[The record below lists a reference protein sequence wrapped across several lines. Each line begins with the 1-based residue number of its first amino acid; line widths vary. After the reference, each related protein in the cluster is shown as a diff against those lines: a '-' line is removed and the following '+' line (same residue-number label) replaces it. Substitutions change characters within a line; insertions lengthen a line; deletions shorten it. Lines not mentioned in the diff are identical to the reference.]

1 MKMHM
6 KILVSFALENEFAP
20 WRKLRSF
27 TRAADLDFAAYDA
40 KAEAANV
47 RVVLTGVGPERARSV
62 IARALQW
69 EPNVCISSGVAGSL
83 RATYRVGEVFVA
95 REVMELESGRT
106 IATDHELAEVAER
119 RGVRVAERL
128 LSSANMVITAEG
140 KGRLG
145 RMAEAV
151 EMESFAVLTEAAS
164 RKIPGVAIRA
174 ISDEANQDLPMDF
187 SGVLDDQG
195 KVKASKVARS
205 LARAPHKLPALL
217 RLGRGTKLAATKLAE
232 FLDGYIV
239 DLAARADRSA
249 EMAGATRT

>member
-1 MKMHM
+1 M
-6 KILVSFALENEFAP
+6 KILVSFALGNEFAP
-20 WRKLRSF
+20 WRRFRSF
-27 TRAADLDFAAYDA
+27 TRAAELDFAAYDT
-40 KAEAANV
+40 KVEATSV

-69 EPNVCISSGVAGSL
+69 EPNVCVSSGVAGSL

-106 IATDHELAEVAER
+106 IAADRELVEAAER
-119 RGVRVAERL
+119 RGIRLAERL
-128 LSSANMVITAEG
+128 LSSANMVVTAEG
-140 KGRLG
+140 KNRLG

-151 EMESFAVLTEAAS
+151 EMESFAVLTEAAA
-164 RKIPGVAIRA
+164 RKVPAVAIRA
-174 ISDEANQDLPMDF
+174 ISDAADQDLPMEF
-187 SGVLDDQG
+187 SGALDDQG

-217 RLGRGTKLAATKLAE
+217 RLGRDTRVAATKLAE

-239 DLAARADRSA
+239 DLAARGDRLA
-249 EMAGATRT
+249 EMAEATRA

>member
-1 MKMHM
+1 M

-20 WRKLRSF
+20 WRRLRSF
-27 TRAADLDFAAYDA
+27 TRSAELDFAAYDT
-40 KAEAANV
+40 KVEAADV

-62 IARALQW
+62 MARALQW
-69 EPNVCISSGVAGSL
+69 EPNLCIASGVAGSL

-106 IATDHELAEVAER
+106 IATDHELAEAAKK
-119 RGVRVAERL
+119 RGVRLAERL
-128 LSSANMVITAEG
+128 LSSANMVVTAED
-140 KGRLG
+140 KRRLG

-151 EMESFAVLTEAAS
+151 EMESFAVLTEAAA

-174 ISDEANQDLPMDF
+174 ISDAADQDLPMDF
-187 SGVLDDQG
+187 NGVLNDEG

-205 LARAPHKLPALL
+205 LARAPHKLPAML
-217 RLGRGTKLAATKLAE
+217 RLGRNTRLAATKLAE
-232 FLDGYIV
+232 FLDGYIL

-249 EMAGATRT
+249 EMAGATRA

>member
-1 MKMHM
+1 M
-6 KILVSFALENEFAP
+6 KILVSFALGNEFAP
-20 WRKLRSF
+20 WPRLRSF
-27 TRAADLDFAAYDA
+27 TRAAELDFAAYDT
-40 KAEAANV
+40 KVEAANV

-69 EPNVCISSGVAGSL
+69 EPNVCIASGVAGSL

-106 IATDHELAEVAER
+106 IATDRELVEAAER
-119 RGVRVAERL
+119 RSIRLAERL
-128 LSSANMVITAEG
+128 LSSTNMVVTAEG

-151 EMESFAVLTEAAS
+151 EMESFAVLMEAAG
-164 RKIPGVAIRA
+164 RRIPAVAIRA
-174 ISDEANQDLPMDF
+174 ISDAADQDLPMDF

-217 RLGRGTKLAATKLAE
+217 RLGRDTRVAATKLAE
-232 FLDGYIV
+232 FLDGYII
-239 DLAARADRSA
+239 DLAARADRLA
-249 EMAGATRT
+249 EMAEATRA

>member
-1 MKMHM
+1 M
-6 KILVSFALENEFAP
+6 SFALENEFTP
-20 WRKLRSF
+20 WRRLRSF
-27 TRAADLDFAAYDA
+27 TRAAELDFAAYDT
-40 KAEAANV
+40 KVEATSV

-62 IARALQW
+62 TARALQW
-69 EPNVCISSGVAGSL
+69 EPNVCVSSGVAGSL

-106 IATDHELAEVAER
+106 IAADRELVEAAER
-119 RGVRVAERL
+119 RGIRLAERL
-128 LSSANMVITAEG
+128 LSSANMVVTAEG
-140 KGRLG
+140 KNRLG

-151 EMESFAVLTEAAS
+151 EMESFAVLTEAAA
-164 RKIPGVAIRA
+164 RKVPAVAIRA
-174 ISDEANQDLPMDF
+174 ISDAADQDLPMDF

-217 RLGRGTKLAATKLAE
+217 RLGRDTRVAATKLAE

-239 DLAARADRSA
+239 DLAARGDRSA
-249 EMAGATRT
+249 EMAEATRA

>member
-1 MKMHM
+1 M

-20 WRKLRSF
+20 WRRLRSF
-27 TRAADLDFAAYDA
+27 TRAAELDFAACGT
-40 KAEAANV
+40 KVEAADV

-62 IARALQW
+62 MARELQW
-69 EPNVCISSGVAGSL
+69 EPNVCIASGVAGSL

-106 IATDHELAEVAER
+106 IATDSELVKAAER
-119 RGVRVAERL
+119 RGIRLAERL
-128 LSSANMVITAEG
+128 LSSANMVVTAEG
-140 KGRLG
+140 KNRLG

-151 EMESFAVLTEAAS
+151 EMESFAVLTEAAA
-164 RKIPGVAIRA
+164 RKVPAVAIRA
-174 ISDEANQDLPMDF
+174 ISDAADQDLPMDF

-205 LARAPHKLPALL
+205 LARAPHKLPSLL
-217 RLGRGTKLAATKLAE
+217 RLGRDTRVAATKLAG

-249 EMAGATRT
+249 EMAEATRA

>member
-1 MKMHM
+1 M

-20 WRKLRSF
+20 WRRSRSF
-27 TRAADLDFAAYDA
+27 TRAAELDFAAYDT
-40 KAEAANV
+40 KVEAADV

-69 EPNVCISSGVAGSL
+69 EPNVCIASGVAGSL

-106 IATDHELAEVAER
+106 IAMDRELVEAAER
-119 RGVRVAERL
+119 LGVRLAERL
-128 LSSANMVITAEG
+128 LSSANMVVTAEG

-151 EMESFAVLTEAAS
+151 EMESFAVLTEAAA
-164 RKIPGVAIRA
+164 RNIPGVAIRA
-174 ISDEANQDLPMDF
+174 ISDGADQDLPMDF
-187 SGVLDDQG
+187 SRVLDNQG
-195 KVKASKVARS
+195 KVKVSKVARS
-205 LARAPHKLPALL
+205 LARAPQKLPSLL
-217 RLGRGTKLAATKLAE
+217 RLGRDTRLAATKLAE

-239 DLAARADRSA
+239 DLAARADRSS
-249 EMAGATRT
+249 EMAGATRA

>member
-1 MKMHM
+1 M

-20 WRKLRSF
+20 WRRLRSF
-27 TRAADLDFAAYDA
+27 TRAAELDFATYAT
-40 KAEAANV
+40 KVEATSV

-69 EPNVCISSGVAGSL
+69 EPNVCVSSGVAGSL

-106 IATDHELAEVAER
+106 IAADRELVEAAKR
-119 RGVRVAERL
+119 RGIRLAERL
-128 LSSANMVITAEG
+128 LSSANMVVTAEG
-140 KGRLG
+140 KNRLG

-151 EMESFAVLTEAAS
+151 EMESFAVLTEAAA
-164 RKIPGVAIRA
+164 RKVPAVAIRA
-174 ISDEANQDLPMDF
+174 ISDAADQDLPMEF

-217 RLGRGTKLAATKLAE
+217 RLGRDTRVAATKLAE

-239 DLAARADRSA
+239 DLAARGDRLA
-249 EMAGATRT
+249 EMAEATRA

>member
-1 MKMHM
+1 MHM

-20 WRKLRSF
+20 WRRLRSF
-27 TRAADLDFAAYDA
+27 TRAAELDFAAYDTRV
-40 KAEAANV
+40 ETANV
-47 RVVLTGVGPERARSV
+47 RVIFTGVGPERARSV

-69 EPNVCISSGVAGSL
+69 KPNVCISSGVAGSL
-83 RATYRVGEVFVA
+83 RTTYRVGEVFAA

-106 IATDHELAEVAER
+106 IAMDRELVEAAER
-119 RGVRVAERL
+119 RGIRLAERL
-128 LSSANMVITAEG
+128 LSSANMVVTVEG

-151 EMESFAVLTEAAS
+151 EMESFAVLAEAAG

-174 ISDEANQDLPMDF
+174 ISDGADQDLPMDF
-187 SGVLDDQG
+187 SGVLDDEG
-195 KVKASKVARS
+195 KVKTSKVALS

-217 RLGRGTKLAATKLAE
+217 RLGRDTKLAATKLAE

-239 DLAARADRSA
+239 DLAARADRST
-249 EMAGATRT
+249 EMAEATRA